1 MYYFGISAE
10 ATMAFKA
17 LIIAVVIV
25 LQSEPVR
32 IWMAKRAEM
41 RALARGGAMK

>member
-1 MYYFGISAE
+1 
-10 ATMAFKA
+10 MAFKA

-32 IWMAKRAEM
+32 KYFAKRARIKE
-41 RALARGGAMK
+41 AKLSSGGAAA

>member
-1 MYYFGISAE
+1 
-10 ATMAFKA
+10 MAFKA

-32 IWMAKRAEM
+32 RYFEKRSKIREAV
-41 RALARGGAMK
+41 LISGGGR